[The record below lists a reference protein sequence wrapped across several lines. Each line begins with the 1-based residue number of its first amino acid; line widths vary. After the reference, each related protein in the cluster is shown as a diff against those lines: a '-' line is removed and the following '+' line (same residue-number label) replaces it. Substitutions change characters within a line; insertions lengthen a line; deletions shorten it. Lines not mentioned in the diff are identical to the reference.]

1 MHSNLAVFTNP
12 ELSHA
17 GASTLLAY
25 MPDDTMH
32 GEIEVGDKI
41 HIEPSNNNH
50 FDNAVYAFFWC
61 GIFMVKRLEFTMHSI
76 LVIPANKYYLQ
87 WEIPCNET
95 DNLLIVGR
103 VSTTQGIRNL

>member
-1 MHSNLAVFTNP
+1 MHNKMAVFTNS
-12 ELSHA
+12 ELSRT
-17 GASTLLAY
+17 GANTLLAS

-41 HIEPSNNNH
+41 HIEFSNNNH

-76 LVIPANKYYLQ
+76 LVIPTSKYYMQ

-95 DNLLIVGR
+95 DNLFIVGR
-103 VSTTQGIRNL
+103 VFTTQGIRNL